1 MPWGMKCDLSTYDWF
16 GAWVLLKK
24 ASGLPSM
31 KNDKKRK
38 EKKSAI
44 GNSFLVCYFQN
55 VAYK

>member
-31 KNDKKRK
+31 KNDKKKKKRK
-38 EKKSAI
+38 SWKFVSGLLLSKCGI
-44 GNSFLVCYFQN
+44 
-55 VAYK
+55 